1 MKGGKKHEKNKLLT
15 TPVSDELQKLI
26 KLHIEAMRMVSLEYG
41 SSLSHKQ
48 FMDKAEEYFSMLLEE
63 SDSDNGVAIS

>member
-1 MKGGKKHEKNKLLT
+1 MKKNKLLAT
-15 TPVSDELQKLI
+15 QVSDELQKLI

-48 FMDKAEEYFSMLLEE
+48 FMDKTEEYFCILLEE
-63 SDSDNGVAIS
+63 SESDNGVAIS

>member
-1 MKGGKKHEKNKLLT
+1 MNKNKLLT

-41 SSLSHKQ
+41 SSLTHKE
-48 FMDKAEEYFSMLLEE
+48 FMDKTEEYFCVLLEE
-63 SDSDNGVAIS
+63 SESDNDAAIS